1 MDLDGI
7 AFDRRFGQPV
17 VKDGCGVFGMLRK
30 AGSPLIPNSAAI
42 NGISCIKYR
51 GSDLGAGY
59 AAFRTPEVPG
69 GAPYRIQAF
78 VTTESVANR
87 IRGVLEESIGPV
99 DGSRIRRVDK
109 RRTDL
114 VVWEANVTPRLEDS
128 DDMVEKAVDSGNS
141 SLFRDGFE
149 GRVFSYGR

>member
-51 GSDLGAGY
+51 GSDLGSGEST
-59 AAFRTPEVPG
+59 RG
-69 GAPYRIQAF
+69 GL
-78 VTTESVANR
+78 TSSS
-87 IRGVLEESIGPV
+87 G
-99 DGSRIRRVDK
+99 
-109 RRTDL
+109 RRT
-114 VVWEANVTPRLEDS
+114 
-128 DDMVEKAVDSGNS
+128 
-141 SLFRDGFE
+141 
-149 GRVFSYGR
+149 

>member
-7 AFDRRFGQPV
+7 AFDRRFGHPV

-30 AGSPLIPNSAAI
+30 ADSPLIPNSAAI

-59 AAFRTPEVPG
+59 AAFRTSEVPG
-69 GAPYRIQAF
+69 EAPYRIQAF

-99 DGSRIRRVDK
+99 DGSSDQESRHEEDRPRPSG
-109 RRTDL
+109 RRT
-114 VVWEANVTPRLEDS
+114 
-128 DDMVEKAVDSGNS
+128 
-141 SLFRDGFE
+141 
-149 GRVFSYGR
+149 